1 MTSPRSSFAAQSR
14 TSIIVIKI
22 IVAFAVAIIIN
33 NLISMVIMSTM
44 LVLDIVVAR
53 IDDVISFPYRADAKP
68 ATNSDPS
75 SSDDQAV
82 KRWEVDK
89 GGMGHHELSDYVRCL
104 NEIG

>member
-68 ATNSDPS
+68 AQILIQAAPTTRR
-75 SSDDQAV
+75 SSDGKLTKEAWGITSF
-82 KRWEVDK
+82 R
-89 GGMGHHELSDYVRCL
+89 
-104 NEIG
+104 IT